1 MILDVFSELQKAG
14 PGGPHAERDVL
25 REAIEQ
31 AKLADALGYG
41 CWWTVEHHG
50 AAPFS
55 YSSAPEIVVAVLA
68 QHTKRLR
75 FGHSGILAPF
85 RINHPLRVAER
96 AAVTDHLS
104 GGRLELGLARSGGS
118 EWDTFGV
125 APESSREE
133 LREALR
139 MIPEMWTRSPFRWES
154 ERLVVPER
162 DVVPKPLQQPH
173 PPLWQTCTSPESFE
187 MAGSLGVGA
196 LATTLLSPLATLR
209 ALLDRYEAGLARC
222 QPAGRFVNAQRAVF
236 TFVHC
241 AESRGEAIAS
251 GAAEAALW
259 FVNAAPRV
267 FQVPRRIWVDAIRG
281 EFQANDPAATRS
293 LAAPESVP
301 DDDLDDPVPV
311 IRLLNRQRAGLALD
325 PEEAFEA
332 LEPMESVVIGDV
344 EACGKKLDAFAR
356 IGVDRLMCLMA
367 FGALPQERI
376 LASLR
381 LVGEKLLPA
390 QAAPR
395 ALSRP
400 SPEAPAA
407 APPPA
412 DPSPLRPVR

>member
-1 MILDVFSELQKAG
+1 VILDVFSELQKAG
-14 PGGPHAERDVL
+14 PGGPEAERSVL
-25 REAIEQ
+25 LEAIEQ
-31 AKLADALGYG
+31 ARLADALGYG

-75 FGHSGILAPF
+75 FGHSGVLAPF

-96 AAVTDHLS
+96 AAVTDILS

-125 APESSREE
+125 APESSRAE
-133 LREALR
+133 LREALQ
-139 MIPEMWTRSPFRWES
+139 MIPAMWTREAFRWES
-154 ERLVVPER
+154 EHLRVPER
-162 DVVPKPLQQPH
+162 NVVPKPLQKPH

-187 MAGSLGVGA
+187 MAGELGVGA

-209 ALLDRYEAGLARC
+209 ALLDHYERGLARC
-222 QPAGRFVNAQRAVF
+222 RPAGRFPNAQRAVF

-241 AESRGEAIAS
+241 AETRREAVES

-267 FQVPRRIWVDAIRG
+267 FQVPRRIWIDAIRG
-281 EFQANDPAATRS
+281 EFQSNDPAATRA
-293 LAAPESVP
+293 LAAAEVP

-311 IRLLNRQRAGLALD
+311 IRALNRQRAGLPLD
-325 PEEAFEA
+325 PEEAFAA

-344 EACGKKLDAFAR
+344 ESCRKKMEAFAR

-367 FGALPQERI
+367 FGALPQARV
-376 LASLR
+376 LSSLR
-381 LVGEKLLPA
+381 LVGERLLPELA
-390 QAAPR
+390 R
-395 ALSRP
+395 A
-400 SPEAPAA
+400 
-407 APPPA
+407 
-412 DPSPLRPVR
+412 

>member
-14 PGGPHAERDVL
+14 PPGPALERAVLAEAV
-25 REAIEQ
+25 EQ

-68 QHTKRLR
+68 QHTRRLR
-75 FGHSGILAPF
+75 FGHSGVLAPF

-96 AAVTDHLS
+96 AAVTDILS
-104 GGRLELGLARSGGS
+104 GGRLELGLARSGGT

-125 APESSREE
+125 NPETSRAE
-133 LREALR
+133 LREALQ
-139 MIPEMWTRSPFRWES
+139 MIPAMWAPSPFRWES
-154 ERLVVPER
+154 ELVRVPER

-187 MAGSLGVGA
+187 MAGELGVGA

-209 ALLDRYEAGLARC
+209 ALLDHYERGLARC
-222 QPAGRFVNAQRAVF
+222 RPAGRTVNAQRAVF

-241 AESRGEAIAS
+241 AATRREAVES

-267 FQVPRRIWVDAIRG
+267 FQVPRSIWIDAIRG
-281 EFQANDPAATRS
+281 EFQSNDPSATRS
-293 LAAPESVP
+293 LAAPETVR

-311 IRLLNRQRAGLALD
+311 IRMLNRQRAGLPVD
-325 PEEAFEA
+325 PEEVFAA

-344 EACGKKLDAFAR
+344 ESCRKKMEGYAR

-367 FGALPQERI
+367 FGGLPQDRV

-381 LVGEKLLPA
+381 LVGEALLPEL
-390 QAAPR
+390 AAGR
-395 ALSRP
+395 
-400 SPEAPAA
+400 
-407 APPPA
+407 
-412 DPSPLRPVR
+412 VV

>member
-14 PGGPHAERDVL
+14 PGGPEAERSVL
-25 REAIEQ
+25 LEAIEQ
-31 AKLADALGYG
+31 ARLADALGYG

-68 QHTKRLR
+68 QHTERLR
-75 FGHSGILAPF
+75 FGHSGVLAPF

-96 AAVTDHLS
+96 AAVTDILS

-125 APESSREE
+125 APESSRAE
-133 LREALR
+133 LREALQ
-139 MIPEMWTRSPFRWES
+139 MIPAMWTQEAFRWES
-154 ERLVVPER
+154 EHLRVPER
-162 DVVPKPLQQPH
+162 NVVPKPLQKPH

-187 MAGSLGVGA
+187 MAGELGVGA

-209 ALLDRYEAGLARC
+209 ALLDHYERGLARC
-222 QPAGRFVNAQRAVF
+222 RPVGRFPNAQRAVF

-241 AESRGEAIAS
+241 AETRSEAVESR
-251 GAAEAALW
+251 AAEAALW

-267 FQVPRRIWVDAIRG
+267 FQVPRRIWIDAIRG
-281 EFQANDPAATRS
+281 EFQSNDPSATRS
-293 LAAPESVP
+293 LAAAEVP

-311 IRLLNRQRAGLALD
+311 IRALNRQRAGLPLD
-325 PEEAFEA
+325 PEEAFAA

-344 EACGKKLDAFAR
+344 ESCRKKMEAFAR

-367 FGALPQERI
+367 FGALPQARV
-376 LASLR
+376 LSSLR
-381 LVGEKLLPA
+381 LVGERLLPELA
-390 QAAPR
+390 R
-395 ALSRP
+395 A
-400 SPEAPAA
+400 
-407 APPPA
+407 
-412 DPSPLRPVR
+412 

>member
-1 MILDVFSELQKAG
+1 MILDVFSELQKAKPWG
-14 PGGPHAERDVL
+14 PEPERSVL
-25 REAIEQ
+25 LEALEQ

-50 AAPFS
+50 AVEFS

-68 QHTKRLR
+68 QHTRRLR
-75 FGHSGILAPF
+75 FGHSGVLAPF

-96 AAVTDHLS
+96 AAVTDLLS

-125 APESSREE
+125 DPESSRAQ
-133 LREALR
+133 LREALQ
-139 MIPEMWTRSPFRWES
+139 MIPAMWTQDAFRWES
-154 ERLVVPER
+154 EQLRVPER
-162 DVVPKPLQQPH
+162 NVVPKPLQKPH

-187 MAGSLGVGA
+187 MAGELGVGA

-209 ALLDRYEAGLARC
+209 ALLDHYERGLARC
-222 QPAGRFVNAQRAVF
+222 RPAGRFVNAQRAVF

-241 AESRGEAIAS
+241 AETRREAIAS

-267 FQVPRRIWVDAIRG
+267 FQVPRRIWIDAIRG
-281 EFQANDPAATRS
+281 EFQSNDPAATRS
-293 LAAPESVP
+293 LAAAEVP

-311 IRLLNRQRAGLALD
+311 IRALNRQRAGLPLD
-325 PEEAFEA
+325 PEEIFDA

-344 EACGKKLDAFAR
+344 EACRKKMEGFAR

-367 FGALPQERI
+367 FGALPQERV
-376 LASLR
+376 LSSLR
-381 LVGEKLLPA
+381 LVGEALLPELA
-390 QAAPR
+390 R
-395 ALSRP
+395 A
-400 SPEAPAA
+400 
-407 APPPA
+407 
-412 DPSPLRPVR
+412 

>member
-14 PGGPHAERDVL
+14 PGGPEAERSVL
-25 REAIEQ
+25 LEAIEQ
-31 AKLADALGYG
+31 ARLADALGYG

-75 FGHSGILAPF
+75 FGHSGVLAPF

-96 AAVTDHLS
+96 AAVTDILS

-125 APESSREE
+125 APESSRAE
-133 LREALR
+133 LREALQ
-139 MIPEMWTRSPFRWES
+139 MIPAMWTREAFRWES
-154 ERLVVPER
+154 EHLRVPER
-162 DVVPKPLQQPH
+162 NVVPKPLQKPH

-187 MAGSLGVGA
+187 MAGELGVGA

-209 ALLDRYEAGLARC
+209 ALLDHYERGLARC
-222 QPAGRFVNAQRAVF
+222 RPAGRFPNAQRAVF

-241 AESRGEAIAS
+241 AETRREAVES

-267 FQVPRRIWVDAIRG
+267 FQVPRRIWIDAIRG
-281 EFQANDPAATRS
+281 EFQSNDPAATRA
-293 LAAPESVP
+293 LAAAEVP

-311 IRLLNRQRAGLALD
+311 IRALNRQRAGLPLD
-325 PEEAFEA
+325 PEEAFAA

-344 EACGKKLDAFAR
+344 ESCRKKMEAFAR

-367 FGALPQERI
+367 FGALPQARV
-376 LASLR
+376 LSSLR
-381 LVGEKLLPA
+381 LVGERLLPELA
-390 QAAPR
+390 R
-395 ALSRP
+395 A
-400 SPEAPAA
+400 
-407 APPPA
+407 
-412 DPSPLRPVR
+412 

>member
-1 MILDVFSELQKAG
+1 MIVDVFSELQKAQPLG
-14 PGGPHAERDVL
+14 PQAERSVL
-25 REAIEQ
+25 LEAIEQ

-68 QHTKRLR
+68 QHTRRLR

-85 RINHPLRVAER
+85 KINHPLRVAER
-96 AAVTDHLS
+96 AAVTDILS

-125 APESSREE
+125 APESSRAE
-133 LREALR
+133 LREALQ
-139 MIPEMWTRSPFRWES
+139 MIPAMWTQDVFRWES
-154 ERLVVPER
+154 EHLRVPER
-162 DVVPKPLQQPH
+162 SVVPKPLQKPH

-187 MAGSLGVGA
+187 MAGELGVGA

-209 ALLDRYEAGLARC
+209 ALLDHYERGLARC
-222 QPAGRFVNAQRAVF
+222 RPAGRFVNAQRAVF

-241 AESRGEAIAS
+241 AATRREAVES

-267 FQVPRRIWVDAIRG
+267 FQVPRRIWIDAIRG
-281 EFQANDPAATRS
+281 EFQSNDPAATRS
-293 LAAPESVP
+293 LAAAEIPE
-301 DDDLDDPVPV
+301 DDLDDPVPV
-311 IRLLNRQRAGLALD
+311 IRALNRQRAGLPLD
-325 PEEAFEA
+325 PEEIFSA

-344 EACGKKLDAFAR
+344 ESCRKKMEGFAR

-367 FGALPQERI
+367 FGALPQERV
-376 LASLR
+376 LSSLR
-381 LVGEKLLPA
+381 LVGEALLPELA
-390 QAAPR
+390 GA
-395 ALSRP
+395 
-400 SPEAPAA
+400 
-407 APPPA
+407 
-412 DPSPLRPVR
+412 